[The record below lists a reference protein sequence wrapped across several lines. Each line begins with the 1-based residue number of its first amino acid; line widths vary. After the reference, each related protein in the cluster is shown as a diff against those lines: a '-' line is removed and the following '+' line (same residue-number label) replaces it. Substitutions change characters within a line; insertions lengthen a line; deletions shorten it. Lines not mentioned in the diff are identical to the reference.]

1 MKKIVISFA
10 LSMIALLNAQAQEF
24 KGMVVYESKT
34 NTSNFKNRMQ
44 GNRQMT
50 PEMQQAMEERM
61 KKMSE
66 KTFVLN
72 FNREASIYKEE
83 EKLETPGQTQ
93 GGGGFRMMGSM
104 MGVGGTFYKNIK
116 AKM

>member
-1 MKKIVISFA
+1 MMKKTLISFA
-10 LSMIALLNAQAQEF
+10 VIMVSFFNLHAQEF

-34 NTSNFKNRMQ
+34 NTSDFKNRMSS
-44 GNRQMT
+44 NRQMT

-83 EKLETPGQTQ
+83 EKLETPGQGQ
-93 GGGGFRMMGSM
+93 GGGGFRMMG
-104 MGVGGTFYKNIK
+104 
-116 AKM
+116 